1 MLSEEVITCDC
12 SLAFPR
18 LARCSRWADAA
29 NSRRR
34 KDHPVPLGRW
44 ARSDLPV
51 RWVLP
56 DLRGLKAHKDL
67 SGRKAPQESGV
78 KPGPVALR
86 GPSVLKALKGRPADR
101 DPQAQQVKE
110 GKQDRRVP
118 PVLSADRDPQAQQ
131 VKEGKQDLR
140 VPPVLSVRLVQAV
153 PLVHLD
159 RKVHPVPQD
168 RLDSRPRALPQ

>member
-110 GKQDRRVP
+110 GKQD
-118 PVLSADRDPQAQQ
+118 
-131 VKEGKQDLR
+131 LR

>member
-1 MLSEEVITCDC
+1 LLSEEVITCDC

-110 GKQDRRVP
+110 GKQD
-118 PVLSADRDPQAQQ
+118 
-131 VKEGKQDLR
+131 LR

>member
-34 KDHPVPLGRW
+34 KDRPVPLDRL

-110 GKQDRRVP
+110 GKQD
-118 PVLSADRDPQAQQ
+118 
-131 VKEGKQDLR
+131 LR
-140 VPPVLSVRLVQAV
+140 VPPVLSVRLVQLG
-153 PLVHLD
+153 PPVHLD
-159 RKVHPVPQD
+159 RKVRPAPQD
-168 RLDSRPRALPQ
+168 RPDSPPRTRPQ